1 VSVASPTRG
10 ARSWR
15 GFTLV
20 EVLVALV
27 IVAFGM
33 GAVLAS
39 LSSAADAVIRLR
51 EQTFAE
57 WVGLNQ
63 LSATRLQAALPSTGD
78 TNGVVDFAAGRWQ
91 WQQTVTAMDIPGL
104 RRIVIHV
111 RRANAAES
119 NKSTMDDK
127 EPWLATVMGFRGD
140 ALQTPLDVIAS
151 WDGGINAQN
160 SDTGPAPGPNGAPTP
175 APAPPPAPTSPPGR
189 PGNGAIPPPVHPP

>member
-1 VSVASPTRG
+1 VSGRA
-10 ARSWR
+10 AR

-39 LSSAADAVIRLR
+39 LSSAADSIIRLR

-57 WVGLNQ
+57 WVGFNQ
-63 LSATRLQAALPSTGD
+63 LSATRLQAALPSIGD
-78 TNGVVDFAAGRWQ
+78 TNGVVDFASGRWQ

-111 RRANAAES
+111 RRASATTPAKGADAADQG
-119 NKSTMDDK
+119 T
-127 EPWLATVMGFRGD
+127 WLATVMGFRGD
-140 ALQTPLDVIAS
+140 ALQTPLDVIAN
-151 WDGGINAQN
+151 WDGGGAAANPDENPAPGAPPPGGTPPPGGAPPN
-160 SDTGPAPGPNGAPTP
+160 GPAPQPVQ
-175 APAPPPAPTSPPGR
+175 
-189 PGNGAIPPPVHPP
+189 PPPVHRP